1 MNFKFRGIRL
11 NDFYLHILV
20 IGRDEVNVMIK
31 SVYEKESNTIQSQD
45 LY

>member
-1 MNFKFRGIRL
+1 MNFKSRGIRL

-20 IGRDEVNVMIK
+20 IGIDDINIWLRI
-31 SVYEKESNTIQSQD
+31 YEKESITIQSKD